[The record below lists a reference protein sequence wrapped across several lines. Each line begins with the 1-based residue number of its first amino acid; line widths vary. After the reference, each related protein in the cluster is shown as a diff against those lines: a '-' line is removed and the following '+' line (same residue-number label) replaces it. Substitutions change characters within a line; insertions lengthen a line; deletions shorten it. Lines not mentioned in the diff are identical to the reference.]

1 MRTSRPSTRTRAPVG
16 PSRTRSFFQV
26 FASFSA
32 AISARQKS
40 VRLVLMPARLSE
52 KQKRRPER
60 ARRRK
65 ERGPALYFF
74 VISVATNWVEERL
87 PATAEAIT
95 KVPFTWTAE
104 PTTIPVSTFVSPF
117 MMTSREEIFQWPS
130 GAPFAVGAAGIDSTM
145 PSNSVAPGGGGVM
158 AVALVI
164 EIATRYE
171 GAREPGG
178 GLWTS
183 ATTSTISPTW
193 GSPTI
198 FVSES
203 TCTTRPAMGHAVDVL
218 VCTAPRNAKSSGGV
232 TNPMASTLVA
242 RRPPEFTT
250 TATMAYIPVTRSPM
264 PLTGPLGPAPDQV
277 VAEFVEMAR

>member
-52 KQKRRPER
+52 KQKRRPES

-65 ERGPALYFF
+65 ERGPGLYFF
-74 VISVATNWVEERL
+74 VISVATNWLEERL

-104 PTTIPVSTFVSPF
+104 PTTMPVSSFVSPF
-117 MMTSREEIFQWPS
+117 TRTSREEIFQWPR
-130 GAPFAVGAAGIDSTM
+130 GVLLGVMTGGIDSTM
-145 PSNSVAPGGGGVM
+145 
-158 AVALVI
+158 
-164 EIATRYE
+164 
-171 GAREPGG
+171 
-178 GLWTS
+178 
-183 ATTSTISPTW
+183 SPTL

-203 TCTTRPAMGHAVDVL
+203 TCTVRPAIVHAVDVI
-218 VCTAPRNAKSSGGV
+218 VCTGPRNAKSSGGG
-232 TNPMASTLVA
+232 TKPMALTLA
-242 RRPPEFTT
+242 ASRPPELAT
-250 TATMAYIPVTRSPM
+250 TATVAYIPAARSPM
-264 PLTGPLGPAPDQV
+264 PLTGPLGPTPDQV
-277 VAEFVEMAR
+277 VSEFVAMAR